1 MSATLA
7 ALEHCIRLLAECK
20 EGTASMTVPTG
31 QVNLMKP
38 RSIKNRVLHNL
49 SNQLASLI
57 AKDAEVSKA
66 TVFSERPGF
75 PHRDD
80 TQYSLRTVVMKASTF
95 VDLQAGLNALLMA
108 ALDEE
113 RPEDKIG

>member
-20 EGTASMTVPTG
+20 EGTASMVVPSG

-49 SNQLASLI
+49 SNQLASMI
-57 AKDAEVSKA
+57 AKDAEVGKA
-66 TVFSERPGF
+66 IVYHARQ
-75 PHRDD
+75 R
-80 TQYSLRTVVMKASTF
+80 
-95 VDLQAGLNALLMA
+95 
-108 ALDEE
+108 
-113 RPEDKIG
+113 